1 MHFATDCRAVL
12 EPLLTWRVQCA
23 PGEAQLDVLPFHE
36 LEEPFAVSVHVAA
49 DFGESSEFPAFG
61 LRDVEPETF
70 ENRTGAAGCYLGFLS
85 SDPASSVPRFLP
97 IIRARIKMRFPSA

>member
-49 DFGESSEFPAFG
+49 HFGESSEFPPFG

-70 ENRTGAAGCYLGFLS
+70 ASPTGAAGCYLAVYPLTLRLRCRVSCRS
-85 SDPASSVPRFLP
+85 SERE
-97 IIRARIKMRFPSA
+97 